1 MPDID
6 DIPFLSKDFKPL
18 PRTQAPTKATT
29 ELPDF
34 DLGHDKGYGTGWDE
48 SKLSPGEG
56 GQCPVDEWVCLE
68 GCEVLTGDF
77 N

>member
-18 PRTQAPTKATT
+18 PPSQAPTKATT

-34 DLGHDKGYGTGWDE
+34 DLGHEEGSGTSLDE
-48 SKLSPGEG
+48 SGLSPGDG
-56 GQCPVDEWVCLE
+56 GQCPVDQWVCLE
-68 GCEVLTGDF
+68 GCEVFTGDF